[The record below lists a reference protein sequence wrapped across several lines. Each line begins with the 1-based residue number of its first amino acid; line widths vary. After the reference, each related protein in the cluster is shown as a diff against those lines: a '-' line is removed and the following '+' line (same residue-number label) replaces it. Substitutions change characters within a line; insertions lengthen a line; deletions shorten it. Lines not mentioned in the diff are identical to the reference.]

1 MTKTIAIIGGGI
13 TGLSTAFYLQREAQA
28 RGLDMVCTILEAED
42 RIGGK
47 IVTDHADSFVVE
59 GGPDS
64 FITEKP
70 WGLSLCK
77 DLGIS
82 HLLIPANE
90 QQKTVY
96 VLRHGR
102 IVPFPGGF
110 RLTVPTE
117 IWPFLTSR
125 LFTPWGKLRMGMDLF
140 LPRRHETTDE
150 TLASFI
156 RRRLGQE
163 ALDRIAGPLLAG
175 IFVSDPER
183 LSMQSTFPRLMGM
196 ERDYGSL
203 IRAARALKKKAAASS
218 QQPSN
223 PPSMFNSLKPGMG
236 AMIEALEAQ
245 LNAIVRRNS
254 RVIAVHKRQE
264 GFALGLADGTQMTAQ
279 HVVIT
284 TPAFAAADML
294 SGMHPA
300 LADQLRQIRF
310 VSTATVS
317 CAYLKE
323 DVPADKVLNGYG
335 VLIPASEPSRILAAT
350 WSSTKFRHRA
360 PTDSILMRAFVGGYR
375 DEAAAALPDQALLEL
390 VTDEF
395 AALFGVSRPP
405 LMHRIFRWPRANPQY
420 DVGHLDRVT
429 AIEKSATEIPGLHLA
444 GSSYRGVGM
453 PDCIHSAHQVVK
465 HILG

>member
-1 MTKTIAIIGGGI
+1 MNSTIAIVGGGI
-13 TGLSTAFYLQREAQA
+13 TGLATAFYLQREAMA
-28 RGLDMVCTILEAED
+28 RGLDIVCTILEAED
-42 RIGGK
+42 RLGGK
-47 IVTDHADSFVVE
+47 ILTEHADVFVVE

-82 HLLIPANE
+82 EQLIPANE

-96 VLRHGR
+96 VLRDGK

-117 IWPFLTSR
+117 IWPFLTSP
-125 LFTPWGKLRMGMDLF
+125 LFTPWGKLRMGLELF
-140 LPRRHETTDE
+140 IPRRRATTDE

-156 RRRLGQE
+156 RRRLGRE

-183 LSMQSTFPRLMGM
+183 LSMHSTFPRLMAM
-196 ERDYGSL
+196 EQDYGSL

-218 QQPSN
+218 H
-223 PPSMFNSLKPGMG
+223 PPAAMFNSLKPGMG
-236 AMIEALEAQ
+236 FLVETLEAQ
-245 LNAIVRRNS
+245 LNAIVRRGV
-254 RVIAVHKRQE
+254 RVAAVQKNDA
-264 GFALGLADGTQMTAQ
+264 GFVLGLADGSQLTADQ
-279 HVVIT
+279 VVIT

-294 SGMHPA
+294 SGMHPS
-300 LADQLRQIRF
+300 LAAQLRHIRF

-323 DVPADKVLNGYG
+323 DIPEEKAINGYG

-360 PTDSILMRAFVGGYR
+360 PSDSVLMRAFVGGYR
-375 DEAAAALPDQALLEL
+375 DEAAAALPDAELLAL
-390 VTDEF
+390 VTGEF
-395 AALFGVSRPP
+395 GRLFGVSRPP
-405 LMHRIFRWPRANPQY
+405 LLHRIFRWPRANPQY
-420 DVGHLDRVT
+420 DVGHLDRVA
-429 AIEKSATEIPGLHLA
+429 AIEKSAAEIPGLHLA

-453 PDCIHSAHQVVK
+453 PDCIHSAHQAVK
-465 HILG
+465 RILG

>member
-1 MTKTIAIIGGGI
+1 MSTHIAIIGGGI
-13 TGLSTAFYLQREAQA
+13 TGLATAFYLQREAEA
-28 RGLDMVCTILEAED
+28 CGRDIVCTILEAED
-42 RIGGK
+42 RVGGK
-47 IVTDHADSFVVE
+47 IVTDREDAFVIE

-82 HLLIPANE
+82 HQLIPANE

-96 VLRHGR
+96 VLRNGK
-102 IVPFPGGF
+102 VMPFPGGF

-125 LFTPWGKLRMGMDLF
+125 LFTPAGKLRMGLDLF
-140 LPRRHETTDE
+140 LPRRRATTDE

-183 LSMQSTFPRLMGM
+183 LSMQSTFPRLMAM
-196 ERDYGSL
+196 EQQYGSL
-203 IRAARALKKKAAASS
+203 IRGARALKKKAAAAGR
-218 QQPSN
+218 QPTAQDSL
-223 PPSMFNSLKPGMG
+223 FNSLKPGMG
-236 AMIEALEAQ
+236 FLVQTLESQ
-245 LNAIVRRNS
+245 LNAIVRRNA
-254 RVIAVHKRQE
+254 RVAALHRNE
-264 GFALGLADGTQMTAQ
+264 AGFVLGLADGSQLTADQ
-279 HVVIT
+279 VVIT
-284 TPAFAAADML
+284 TPAFAAADMV
-294 SGMHPA
+294 SSMHPA
-300 LADQLRQIRF
+300 LAEQLRQIRF

-323 DVPADKVLNGYG
+323 DIPENKAINGYG

-360 PTDSILMRAFVGGYR
+360 PADSILMRAFVGGYR
-375 DEAAAALPDQALLEL
+375 DEAAAALPDAVLREL

-395 AALFGVSRPP
+395 TRLFGVTRPP
-405 LMHRIFRWPRANPQY
+405 LLHRIFRWPRANPQY
-420 DVGHLDRVT
+420 DVGHLDRVS
-429 AIEKSATEIPGLHLA
+429 AIEKSAAEIPGLHLA

-453 PDCIHSAHQVVK
+453 PDCIHSAHLAVK
-465 HILG
+465 RILG